1 MSDGSIIESELGHDP
16 INGWALSPNIEQVE
30 FEDGTVLVNPD
41 FVGLELCIRPSGP
54 HPCPNRR
61 I

>member
-1 MSDGSIIESELGHDP
+1 MKKLKMSDGSIIESELGHDP

-41 FVGLELCIRPSGP
+41 FVGLEL
-54 HPCPNRR
+54 
-61 I
+61 